1 MADNRAEF
9 DSSKGLPPVKPITPG
24 GGWKSE
30 EERQAA
36 RREAWANALGW
47 VEEKGGELVI
57 GKKENRVNTT
67 SPVFN
72 VLLLRLKPFIN
83 YFYGQE

>member
-1 MADNRAEF
+1 M
-9 DSSKGLPPVKPITPG
+9 
-24 GGWKSE
+24 
-30 EERQAA
+30 
-36 RREAWANALGW
+36 
-47 VEEKGGELVI
+47 I